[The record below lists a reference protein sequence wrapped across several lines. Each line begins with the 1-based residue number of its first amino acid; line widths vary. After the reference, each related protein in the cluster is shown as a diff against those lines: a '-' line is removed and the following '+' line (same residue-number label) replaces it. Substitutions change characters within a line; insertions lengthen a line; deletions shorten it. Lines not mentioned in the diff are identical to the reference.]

1 MLHNMEKHISSPEA
15 PKSPEAFEREAA
27 VAVARQA
34 ETLKEIAETPLQQ
47 FAAQTIRLGS
57 EDVIGKETEEKG

>member
-1 MLHNMEKHISSPEA
+1 MDNKPFAPEA
-15 PKSPEAFEREAA
+15 EQIKTPEQQAA
-27 VAVARQA
+27 EAVARQA